1 MSTINRVTRVKSP
14 VSGRMIAKG
23 GRTYKELVKN
33 GQIKASSSPKR
44 RSTKRTS
51 KSTKRTNKSTKRTS
65 KRRSRSSPGCSN
77 AAKYARQKIRSTDFC
92 GGEGGACPT
101 SYPVNTKKRA
111 RAALAYARYAPN
123 PEGIRSCVRRKM
135 EEKGWS
141 NKSSQNSKR
150 SSQRSS
156 KGSTSVKR
164 SNKKK

>member
-44 RSTKRTS
+44 RLS
-51 KSTKRTNKSTKRTS
+51 KSTKRTS
-65 KRRSRSSPGCSN
+65 KRSPKSRSRSRSSPGCSN

-123 PEGIRSCVRRKM
+123 PEGIRRCVRRKM
-135 EEKGWS
+135 EEKGWTS
-141 NKSSQNSKR
+141 KS

-156 KGSTSVKR
+156 KRSSASKR
-164 SNKKK
+164 STKRTNKKSRLLP